1 MSAMTARLSGYTSE
15 MPSDKTDP
23 KADAPTQWVRRP
35 GAGWQPT
42 ETLSRLPA
50 GLDPARSSDTA
61 QVQDD
66 TTDVMPLDELMDLAA
81 EHPTTRIARPQ
92 PAAPQAAPASGAHAW
107 APAEQQRPTDAR
119 PAGSGGPT
127 MPLAA
132 RMRADGQ
139 RMLVDA
145 RHALET
151 AFETGTTHS
160 RRWLETADN
169 GLIVGTVL
177 VTMLLLIV
185 IATL

>member
-1 MSAMTARLSGYTSE
+1 

-151 AFETGTTHS
+151 AFETGTTQS